1 MRLVMKQVVIFLK
14 KGVRLV
20 ISDKHPIQFFADS
33 VLDVTVNLSRNG
45 GFFYEYLTW
54 LGSVNNLNNLVT
66 LNSLI
71 RYSQNPNLQTVAF
84 WEKFTG
90 ELYIV
95 DSKDIERVALV

>member
-1 MRLVMKQVVIFLK
+1 MKQVVIVLK
-14 KGVRLV
+14 NGRSIEV
-20 ISDKHPIQFFADS
+20 SDKYSVKFFADS
-33 VLDVTVNLSRNG
+33 VLDVTVTVSRSG

-71 RYSQNPNLQTVAF
+71 RYSKNPNLKTVVF